1 MKRAMFEC
9 TKTILSKVSFDPTLF
24 GKELNKA
31 MDRLLPYEVEELKVW
46 LDAYTKNKPELSHCK
61 VLMDK

>member
-1 MKRAMFEC
+1 MFEY